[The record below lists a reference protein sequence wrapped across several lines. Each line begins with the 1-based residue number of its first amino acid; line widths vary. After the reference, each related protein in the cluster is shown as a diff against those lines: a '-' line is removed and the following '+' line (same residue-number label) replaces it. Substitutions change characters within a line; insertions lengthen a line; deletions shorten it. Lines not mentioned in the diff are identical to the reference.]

1 MQKHRYK
8 TSFIITTVLYIVVG
22 YIVLGVIGA
31 EISSDIKATNKSI
44 TISLS
49 SFQAAKEQTPDI
61 IQNDAI
67 SEIEQD
73 TPDTIEQKAQK
84 EPKKQVEITDEP
96 QKETSMEP
104 KTEPKVPKLTKAQ
117 TKNKIPKPTKRKKYH
132 KSKKHKQA
140 KHKRKVKK
148 QRATKET
155 LASARSDLLSKIRAK
170 INRYKIYPIAA
181 KKRHIQGKVTAHFKV
196 NKNGAISNIKLSGSS
211 IFFNATKKAI
221 SKASPIKISN
231 RELLPIDISVTLRYN
246 LR

>member
-31 EISSDIKATNKSI
+31 EISSDIKTTNKSI

-49 SFQAAKEQTPDI
+49 SFQVAKEQTPDI

-73 TPDTIEQKAQK
+73 TSDTIEQKAQQ
-84 EPKKQVEITDEP
+84 EPKKQKEVIDKL
-96 QKETSMEP
+96 QKETSIEP
-104 KTEPKVPKLTKAQ
+104 KIEPKVPKLTKAQ
-117 TKNKIPKPTKRKKYH
+117 TKNKIPKPTKSKKYH
-132 KSKKHKQA
+132 KSKKHKKT

-148 QRATKET
+148 QRATRKT
-155 LASARSDLLSKIRAK
+155 LASARSNLLSKIRAK
-170 INRYKIYPIAA
+170 INRYKVYPKAA

-196 NKNGAISNIKLSGSS
+196 NKNGAISHIKLSGSS

-221 SKASPIKISN
+221 SKASPIKTSN